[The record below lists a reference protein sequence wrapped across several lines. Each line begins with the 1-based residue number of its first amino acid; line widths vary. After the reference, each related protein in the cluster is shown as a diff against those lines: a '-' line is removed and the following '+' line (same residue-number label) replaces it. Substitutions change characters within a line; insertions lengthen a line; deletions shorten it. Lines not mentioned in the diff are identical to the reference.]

1 MQDAETLWADFA
13 RPIATADDYI
23 ASLRGRRMS
32 VFIMGERVDEPV
44 DHPVIRPSINAMAE
58 TYRLASERPEL
69 AAVRTDMG
77 DYQVN
82 RFLRQHSLSG
92 SATAVQQEHRRFR
105 PREGGARVSNGLV
118 LVQRAPAGIGGAP
131 SHDPAPGSRT
141 GGNRRSIF
149 ARLGSSQG
157 GSLSD
162 VPRRS
167 AASSTANPGGSV
179 AISNKIPPGSRK

>member
-32 VFIMGERVDEPV
+32 VFFMGERVDKPV

-105 PREGGARVSNGLV
+105 PREGGARVTMGWFWCS
-118 LVQRAPAGIGGAP
+118 
-131 SHDPAPGSRT
+131 
-141 GGNRRSIF
+141 
-149 ARLGSSQG
+149 AR
-157 GSLSD
+157 
-162 VPRRS
+162 
-167 AASSTANPGGSV
+167 
-179 AISNKIPPGSRK
+179 PPGSGGSPFMIPPREAGPVAIGALYPRVWARARAGA